1 MNRQSKDREE
11 SIYNLIPKTPE
22 KIVKPDRYQS
32 KFKNTV
38 KDEQKTNKKECK
50 TMGPAKV
57 SPNDPDKF
65 MKKRS
70 KLPNLPEKKDFKYP
84 DEDQRRPNVP
94 KHTEK
99 PVMGI
104 KSNKNFITANAV
116 ENIMSVPKQPAS
128 NFADTRGGSTHP
140 LEPSGLTLKY
150 IKKKEYGKTPAYLV
164 KRKEEEQNA
173 QQEYDEYVQES
184 LRRGAMKCLSDS
196 ERQNIIAGLKTNW
209 EEIHHQYQ
217 GLSVVTDTA
226 PKKNRKERMEA
237 EMDQLEKDIE
247 LLEKHGKIYIAS
259 DSNGY

>member
-1 MNRQSKDREE
+1 MYGRQQEEMEE

-22 KIVKPDRYQS
+22 KTVKADRYRS
-32 KFKNTV
+32 KFKETV
-38 KDEQKTNKKECK
+38 KDEQKSNKKECK

-57 SPNDPDKF
+57 PLNDPESF

-70 KLPNLPEKKDFKYP
+70 KLPQLPEKKDFKYP
-84 DEDQRRPNVP
+84 DEEKRRPNVP

-99 PVMGI
+99 PVMGA
-104 KSNKNFITANAV
+104 KSNKNFIHTNAV
-116 ENIMSVPKQPAS
+116 ENIMSVPKKPAA
-128 NFADTRGGSTHP
+128 NFADTKGGSTHP
-140 LEPSGLTLKY
+140 LEPSGLTPKY
-150 IKKKEYGKTPAYLV
+150 IKKREYGKTPNYLV
-164 KRKEEEQNA
+164 KRKEDTAKA
-173 QQEYDEYVQES
+173 QSEYDDYVKES
-184 LRRGAMKCLSDS
+184 LERGAMKCLSES

-247 LLEKHGKIYIAS
+247 LLEKHSQIYIAS
-259 DSNGY
+259 DTMY